1 MRPMHIVALLA
12 VGVVA
17 AGIYLQSVPPLVE
30 PARAAH
36 GEEPAAINGN
46 DETGNGRWN
55 DKAEGFGQTI
65 DDAKQDALK
74 KAQLKVLD
82 YLARQ
87 EPPIDWKP
95 TPEFLVEEKMVKERE
110 TKVENLPKSGL
121 TYWSIFDVEVGPK
134 TLRKILELDRQVRV
148 LSRQIL
154 LAKILAV
161 LVAIFAAVGLYYRL
175 DEATKG
181 YYSGWLFLGGLA
193 LVGAVGTAVW
203 MISFRI

>member
-1 MRPMHIVALLA
+1 MHIVALLA

-17 AGIYLQSVPPLVE
+17 AGIYLQSVPPLIP
-30 PARAAH
+30 PAHAAH
-36 GEEPAAINGN
+36 GDEQPAAVNGN
-46 DETGNGRWN
+46 EEVSNGRWS
-55 DKAEGFGQTI
+55 DRAEGFGQTI

-74 KAQLKVLD
+74 KAQQKVLD
-82 YLARQ
+82 YLAKQ
-87 EPPIDWKP
+87 DPPLDWKP
-95 TPEFLVEEKMVKERE
+95 TAEFLVEEKLVKEVE

-161 LVAIFAAVGLYYRL
+161 LVSIFAAVGLYYRL

-193 LVGAVGTAVW
+193 LVGAVSTAVW
-203 MISFRI
+203 MFSYRI